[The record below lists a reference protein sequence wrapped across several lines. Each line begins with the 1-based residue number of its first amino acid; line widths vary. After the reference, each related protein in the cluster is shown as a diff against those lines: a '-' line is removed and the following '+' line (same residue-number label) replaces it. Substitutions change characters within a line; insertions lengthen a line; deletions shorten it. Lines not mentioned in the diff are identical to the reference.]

1 MAAVPPV
8 GQAQSAVLDKP
19 TGLTAVAGNTEV
31 ALTWTD
37 PGDSTIERYQLFQVA
52 QSAKLTPSDGAAGD
66 NFGWSVAVDG
76 DTAVAGAESGAAY
89 VFTRE
94 SGVWS
99 QGAKLTPSDDTSG
112 DRFGWS
118 VAVDGDTA
126 VAGAYLDDDNGSE
139 SGSAY
144 VFTSE
149 SGVWSQSAKLTP
161 SDGAA
166 GDRFGY
172 SVAVD
177 GDTAVAGAFGD
188 ADNGSASGSAYV
200 FTRESGV
207 WSQSAKLTPSDG
219 ARGDYFGWSVAVDGD
234 TVVVGAYFDD
244 DNGSDSGSAY
254 VFTRESG
261 VWSQSAKLTASDG
274 ASGDWFGRS
283 VAVDG
288 DTAVAG
294 AVFDDHNGTWS
305 GSAYLFDI
313 QDWTDIPGSDAS
325 TTTHTVSGLTNGVAY
340 TFSVRAAHPAGN
352 SPASDSA
359 SATPKASLN
368 NAPEFDEGTATTR
381 AVDENAAGGEDIG
394 TPVSATD
401 ADATDTLTYSLG
413 GTDAGDF
420 DVDTGNG
427 QLKTKSALD
436 HEAKDSYS
444 VTVEVTDNNGGT
456 DSIAVTITVNAV
468 LDKPTGLTAVAG
480 NAAVALTWTDP
491 GDSTIERYQLFQV
504 AQSAKLTASD
514 GTSGDRFGWSVA
526 VDGDTAVAG
535 AYLDDDNGSESGSAY
550 VFTRESGVWSQGA
563 KLTPSDGASGD
574 RFGWSVAVDGDTA
587 VAGAY
592 LDDDNG
598 SDSGSAY
605 VFTRESG
612 VWSQSAKL
620 TASDGAAGDRFGESV
635 AVDGDTAVVGAYLD
649 DDNGSDSGSAYV
661 FTRESG
667 VWSQSTKLTPS
678 DGAAG
683 DGFGV
688 SVAVDGDTAVVGAV
702 YDDDNGSDSGS
713 AYVFT
718 RESGVWSQSAKLTA
732 SDGAWEDWFGRSVAV
747 DGDTA
752 VAGAVYDDD
761 NGSSSGSAYV
771 FTRESGVWSQ
781 SAKLTASDGASG
793 DWFGRS
799 VAVDGDTAVAGAV
812 FDDHNG
818 TWSGSAYLFDI
829 QDWTDIP
836 GSDASTTTHTV
847 SGLTNGV
854 AYTFS
859 VRAAHPAGN
868 SPASDSASATPKA
881 SLNNA
886 PEFDEGTATTR
897 AVDENAAGGE
907 DIGTPVSATDAD
919 ATDTLTYSLGGTD
932 AGDFDVDTGNGQL
945 KTKSALDHEAKDSYS
960 VTVEV
965 TDNNGG
971 TDSIAV
977 TITVNDV
984 NEAPVPGEV
993 PHQELT
999 VGGAVATIDLE
1010 PYFVDPEGD
1019 LLTYSAVSSNE
1030 QTATVS
1036 LNGSVLTITPV
1047 SEGTASINVVATDPG
1062 LESAALP
1069 VSVTVTGPP
1078 PATDYDQDDNG
1089 LIEVSNLAQLNAM
1102 RWDLDGDGVPTD
1114 AGYILAFPDPDT
1126 NMGCPDTGCKG
1137 YELTANLDFDT
1148 NGSGLADSGDDY
1160 WNEGSGWEPIGDL
1173 ADPFDAVFDGNGHT
1187 VSNLFIDRGT
1197 EDHVGLFGH
1206 TNYFS
1211 VLRNVGLVSANI
1223 TGNDEVGALAG
1234 GSLGTII
1241 TSYAT
1246 GQVSGITVGGLVGV
1260 NFSESVISASYA
1272 TAKVTGYQAGGLTGE
1287 HTGTIIASY
1296 ATGSVTGDGFIGGLV
1311 GVTAGTITASY
1322 ATGSV
1327 NGGSGGG
1334 LAGDNFYPDLVTA
1347 SYWDTETSGQSA
1359 DISGTGQREAGT
1371 GKTTTELQTPT
1382 GYEGIYADWDVD
1394 VDSAD
1399 GDGNPITDEDAPWD
1413 FGDTGQYPVLLVDFD
1428 GDGMPSWQEFG
1439 EQR

>member
-1 MAAVPPV
+1 M
-8 GQAQSAVLDKP
+8 
-19 TGLTAVAGNTEV
+19 
-31 ALTWTD
+31 
-37 PGDSTIERYQLFQVA
+37 
-52 QSAKLTPSDGAAGD
+52 
-66 NFGWSVAVDG
+66 DG
-76 DTAVAGAESGAAY
+76 DTAVAGS
-89 VFTRE
+89 
-94 SGVWS
+94 
-99 QGAKLTPSDDTSG
+99 LG
-112 DRFGWS
+112 DG
-118 VAVDGDTA
+118 
-126 VAGAYLDDDNGSE
+126 DNGSE
-139 SGSAY
+139 
-144 VFTSE
+144 
-149 SGVWSQSAKLTP
+149 
-161 SDGAA
+161 
-166 GDRFGY
+166 
-172 SVAVD
+172 
-177 GDTAVAGAFGD
+177 
-188 ADNGSASGSAYV
+188 SGSAYV

-219 ARGDYFGWSVAVDGD
+219 AAYDYFGGSVAVDGD
-234 TVVVGAYFDD
+234 TAVVGAFGDD

-254 VFTRESG
+254 
-261 VWSQSAKLTASDG
+261 L
-274 ASGDWFGRS
+274 FG
-283 VAVDG
+283 
-288 DTAVAG
+288 
-294 AVFDDHNGTWS
+294 
-305 GSAYLFDI
+305 I

-325 TTTHTVSGLTNGVAY
+325 TTAHTVSGLTNGVEY
-340 TFSVRAAHPAGN
+340 TFSVRAVYPAGN
-352 SPASDSA
+352 SPASDSVR
-359 SATPKASLN
+359 ATPYLN

-420 DVDTGNG
+420 DVDTSNG

-468 LDKPTGLTAVAG
+468 LDKPTDLTAVAG

-504 AQSAKLTASD
+504 AQSAKLTPSD
-514 GTSGDRFGWSVA
+514 GAAGDYFGRSVAVDGDTAVAGAVFDDDNGSWSGSAYVFTRESGVWNQGAKLTPSDGASGDYFGWSVA

-535 AYLDDDNGSESGSAY
+535 AVFDDDNGSESGSAY
-550 VFTRESGVWSQGA
+550 VFTRESGVWSQSAKLTASDGARGDRFGESVAVDGDTAVVGAYLDDDNGSQSGSAYVFTRESGVWRQSAKLTATDGAADDGFGVSVAVDGDTAVAGAFGDDDNGPESGPAYVFTRESGVWSQSA
-563 KLTPSDGASGD
+563 KLTPSDGARED
-574 RFGWSVAVDGDTA
+574 WFGWSVAVDGDTA

-592 LDDDNG
+592 RDDDNGLQSGSAYAFTRESGVWSQSAKLAASDGAAGDNFGQSVAVDGDTAVAGAWRDADNG

-620 TASDGAAGDRFGESV
+620 TASDGAEGDRFG
-635 AVDGDTAVVGAYLD
+635 G
-649 DDNGSDSGSAYV
+649 
-661 FTRESG
+661 
-667 VWSQSTKLTPS
+667 
-678 DGAAG
+678 
-683 DGFGV
+683 
-688 SVAVDGDTAVVGAV
+688 
-702 YDDDNGSDSGS
+702 
-713 AYVFT
+713 
-718 RESGVWSQSAKLTA
+718 
-732 SDGAWEDWFGRSVAV
+732 SVAV

-752 VAGAVYDDD
+752 VAGAVGDDD
-761 NGSSSGSAYV
+761 HGSSSGSAY
-771 FTRESGVWSQ
+771 
-781 SAKLTASDGASG
+781 L
-793 DWFGRS
+793 FG
-799 VAVDGDTAVAGAV
+799 
-812 FDDHNG
+812 
-818 TWSGSAYLFDI
+818 I

-854 AYTFS
+854 EYTFS
-859 VRAAHPAGN
+859 VRAVYPAGN
-868 SPASDSASATPKA
+868 SPASDSASATPEA

-1010 PYFVDPEGD
+1010 PYFVDPDGD

-1069 VSVTVTGPP
+1069 VSVAVTGPP

-1089 LIEVSNLAQLNAM
+1089 LIEVSNLAQLNVM

-1197 EDHVGLFGH
+1197 EDHVGLFGY

-1272 TAKVTGYQAGGLTGE
+1272 TATVTGYQAGGLTGE

-1296 ATGSVTGDGFIGGLV
+1296 ATGSVTGDRFIGGLV

-1327 NGGSGGG
+1327 NGGFGGG

-1347 SYWDTETSGQSA
+1347 SYWDTETSGQAA

-1371 GKTTTELQTPT
+1371 GKTTAELQTPT
-1382 GYEGIYADWDVD
+1382 GYEDIYADWDVD
-1394 VDSAD
+1394 VDNAD
-1399 GDGNPITDEDAPWD
+1399 GDGNPITDGDAPWD
-1413 FGDTGQYPVLLVDFD
+1413 FGDTGQYPVLLVDFN